1 MYIVSMETTHM
12 TLSEALEVQKQ
23 RKIKMA
29 QSMIENNIPDGYAAI
44 INDLLAA
51 ANIGKARQMN
61 GRYFQINEDGS
72 LTERID

>member
-1 MYIVSMETTHM
+1 M
-12 TLSEALEVQKQ
+12 TFNEALEAQME
-23 RKIKMA
+23 RKFKMA
-29 QSMIENNIPDGYAAI
+29 QSMIENNIPDGYAAL

-51 ANIGKARQMN
+51 ANIGKARQMD